1 MSSQRLP
8 QITDADTAEAASGS
22 PSPAKGSPEL
32 KARQLPASPGAV
44 TAKGAIGETHLREIV
59 ETIVAELRP
68 HRRPKKDVQEVV
80 RRLIELLPTEVAQLK
95 GRLAVAKFK
104 GKLKGTRADALK
116 HLKKLGKCA
125 AELEM
130 LLLTMPNRIAWVGD
144 VGSGAWGTSYPTGET
159 SILMP
164 APVEHPRWKFMN
176 FISDLGRLQ
185 TAAKIAER
193 HLGPL
198 PAYDVEK
205 HLSAKYAR
213 FLIVALSD
221 KPPTS
226 AARGPFRT
234 IAGLLFEVITGKK
247 DANLERHCKAELK
260 AAASPKSSTP
270 KSPTR
275 R

>member
-1 MSSQRLP
+1 
-8 QITDADTAEAASGS
+8 
-22 PSPAKGSPEL
+22 
-32 KARQLPASPGAV
+32 
-44 TAKGAIGETHLREIV
+44 
-59 ETIVAELRP
+59 
-68 HRRPKKDVQEVV
+68 V

-104 GKLKGTRADALK
+104 GKLKGTPADALK

-176 FISDLGRLQ
+176 FISDLERLQ
-185 TAAKIAER
+185 TAAKMAER
-193 HLGPL
+193 YLGPS
-198 PAYDVEK
+198 PGYDVEK

-213 FLIVALSD
+213 GLIVALSE

-226 AARGPFRT
+226 APRGPLRT
-234 IAGLLFEVITGKK
+234 IAELLFEVVTGKK

-260 AAASPKSSTP
+260 AAASPKSHPQVSDAALAGTDIALCRRISVLTAFSRSGRNHSKHNWHKVIP
-270 KSPTR
+270 NAQQQITR
-275 R
+275 RSKAGSDESATHRH